1 MGRHRTALAP
11 VSGPIVSAGISVV
24 IAVIYLGIV
33 VRQDQRVSARSVFVA
48 SLLVAIAIALV
59 ASFRVASSEGRAALL
74 AVAAN
79 SLIAIG
85 FLALFSVG
93 LPLMLA
99 GGLAIPST
107 A

>member
-1 MGRHRTALAP
+1 MWTERTPASAPDRKARDSVTAMGRHRTALAP

-74 AVAAN
+74 AVGAN
-79 SLIAIG
+79 
-85 FLALFSVG
+85 
-93 LPLMLA
+93 
-99 GGLAIPST
+99 
-107 A
+107 